1 MSTFG
6 DDLLQSLQEA
16 LAHARGEQDDLVEH
30 RVETD
35 ALDPKVMRSRLKL
48 TQDQMTFLMG
58 MSVSGYRKWQQGQQS
73 PGGAARTLL
82 RVMEREP
89 EAVKRALVTN
99 FATSN

>member
-16 LAHARGEQDDLVEH
+16 LAHARGERDDLVEH
-30 RVETD
+30 SVEAD
-35 ALDPKVMRSRLKL
+35 ALDPKAVRGRLKL
-48 TQDQMTFLMG
+48 TQDQMALLMG
-58 MSVSGYRKWQQGQQS
+58 MSVSGYRKWEQGQRS

-89 EAVKRALVTN
+89 EAVKRAV
-99 FATSN
+99 F